1 MQLAIGLGSGQTP
14 SDRSGIAAM
23 VDAAQMAEE
32 LGFDAVVAPDHY
44 VYEALGTLETEAP
57 AYELFFVL
65 ATVAQR
71 TTRVRLVSHVACMLF
86 RHPAMHA
93 RLFAQIDEASGG
105 RVVAGIGAGWTRAE
119 FEMMGL
125 PFPDVTERLAIMD
138 EAVTIMRG
146 LWREERFSFAG
157 KHFRVTDAVCRP
169 KPVQPGGPP
178 IMLGGSGNGILRRA
192 GAWADLIHMVPVL
205 GPAGTTTIEEIR
217 KFSDAALP
225 AKLER
230 VRAAEAAAGRQAGSV
245 RFASTV
251 FTYVPTT
258 SAAHTQQVA
267 EGLSGMF
274 GLSPDDTRKHPVVL
288 VGTPEETAA
297 ELGRREAMHGLS
309 FLCIN
314 FSSFAHTQRFGEEV
328 LPLLREAASSATDR

>member
-1 MQLAIGLGSGQTP
+1 MEFAVGVGSGQTA
-14 SDRSGIAAM
+14 SECTGLAAII
-23 VDAAQMAEE
+23 DAAQMAEG

-44 VYEALGTLETEAP
+44 VYEALGSLQTDAP
-57 AYELFFVL
+57 AYEVFTVL
-65 ATVAQR
+65 ATLAQR

-119 FEMMGL
+119 FTMMGI
-125 PFPDVTERLAIMD
+125 PFPDVTTRLRMMD
-138 EAVTIMRG
+138 EAMTIMRG
-146 LWREERFSFAG
+146 LWREARFSFAG
-157 KHFRVTDAVCRP
+157 THFQVTDAVCLP

-192 GAWADLIHMVPVL
+192 GAWADIIHMVPVL
-205 GPAGTTTIEEIR
+205 GPAGTTTMDEIR

-225 AKLER
+225 EKLGR
-230 VRAAEAAAGRQAGSV
+230 VRAAAQAAGRPPGSV

-251 FTYVPTT
+251 FTYMPTT
-258 SAAHTQQVA
+258 SAAHTRQML

-274 GLSPDDTRKHPVVL
+274 GLPPEETGTHPVTL
-288 VGTPEETAA
+288 IGTPEEMAA
-297 ELGRREAMHGLS
+297 ELRRREATHGLGL
-309 FLCIN
+309 LCIN
-314 FSSFAHTQRFGEEV
+314 FSSNAQMRQFGEQV
-328 LPLLREAASSATDR
+328 LPLVRA